1 MAKKRYR
8 YKFRKSKKY
17 EFKKSINYEKGKIGF
32 EFIVAV
38 KDGSNQGQGYY
49 FWDVDLTE
57 TTASPLNVRQLLS
70 ASNEFD
76 VYKKMYSYYKVNGIL
91 IESFPAAFN
100 SRNSIAYQ
108 PPVQIQTKF
117 TTQTSYNDALILNP
131 YQKCS
136 KYVKSYSNEYIS
148 FDDNSDHHNL
158 GNISLIFKNTS
169 LMQIACPIFHIRIS
183 LYISFKKNI
192 NV

>member
-49 FWDVDLTE
+49 FWDIDLTE

-91 IESFPAAFN
+91 IESFPSAFN
-100 SRNSIAYQ
+100 SRSLAYQ
-108 PPVQIQTKF
+108 PPVQIQPKF
-117 TTQTSYNDALILNP
+117 TTQVSYNDALILNP

-136 KYVKSYSNEYIS
+136 KYVKSYQTEYIS

-158 GNISLIFKNTS
+158 GLITLLFKNTS
-169 LMQIACPIFHIRIS
+169 LMQTQCPIFHIRIS